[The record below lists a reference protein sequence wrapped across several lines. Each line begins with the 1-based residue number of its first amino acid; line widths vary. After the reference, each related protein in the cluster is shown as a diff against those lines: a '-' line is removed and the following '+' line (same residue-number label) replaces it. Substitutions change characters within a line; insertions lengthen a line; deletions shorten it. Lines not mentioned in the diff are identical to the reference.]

1 MEDVERTKYIIQ
13 PTYKKSVVEEQYW
26 CNTISNDK
34 EVKVKVNN
42 VYRWGEF
49 YIDLTDEEKE
59 DLMDRE
65 MIELCDYEHEL
76 LSCWDGGCDFW
87 IDIVNEEDFT
97 EKELEEVEEL
107 LYKWKKEEDGGEAV
121 SDRSPLEEEEGLRG
135 FSQEEEEG
143 LGGFSQEEEEG
154 LRGFSQE
161 KMEHNGWYETECE
174 YVITSSCELEKVT
187 EYECHE

>member
-1 MEDVERTKYIIQ
+1 MEDLERTKYIIK
-13 PTYKKSVVEEQYW
+13 PTYKKSALEEQYW
-26 CNTISNDK
+26 VNTLANGKS
-34 EVKVKVNN
+34 VSVKVNN

-49 YIDLTDEEKE
+49 YIELTEEEKE
-59 DLMDRE
+59 AILKT
-65 MIELCDYEHEL
+65 ELINLSEYEHEL
-76 LSCWDGGCDFW
+76 LEMWDGGCDFW

-107 LYKWKKEEDGGEAV
+107 LYKWKKEDRSEAVSDGSPLEEEDGGEG
-121 SDRSPLEEEEGLRG
+121 SPLEEEEGLG
-135 FSQEEEEG
+135 
-143 LGGFSQEEEEG
+143 
-154 LRGFSQE
+154 GFSQE

>member
-97 EKELEEVEEL
+97 EKELEEIEGL
-107 LYKWKKEEDGGEAV
+107 LYQWKKDEDGDRGEAV
-121 SDRSPLEEEEGLRG
+121 SDRSPL
-135 FSQEEEEG
+135 EEEEG

-154 LRGFSQE
+154 LGGFSQE
-161 KMEHNGWYETECE
+161 KMEHNGWYETDCE

>member
-97 EKELEEVEEL
+97 EKELEEIETL
-107 LYKWKKEEDGGEAV
+107 LYKWKKKLSIIPEDGIGESEDDAEED
-121 SDRSPLEEEEGLRG
+121 SDDEGY
-135 FSQEEEEG
+135 SY
-143 LGGFSQEEEEG
+143 
-154 LRGFSQE
+154 E
-161 KMEHNGWYETECE
+161 KMEHNGWCETECE

>member
-1 MEDVERTKYIIQ
+1 MQMIIYIMEDVERTKYIIK
-13 PTYKKSVVEEQYW
+13 PTYKKSALEEQYW
-26 CNTISNDK
+26 VNTFANGKSIS
-34 EVKVKVNN
+34 VKVNN

-59 DLMDRE
+59 ALLKME
-65 MIELCDYEHEL
+65 MINLSEYEHEL
-76 LSCWDGGCDFW
+76 IEMWDGGCDFW

-107 LYKWKKEEDGGEAV
+107 LYQWKKDEDTKTLSIIPEDGSRGEA
-121 SDRSPLEEEEGLRG
+121 
-135 FSQEEEEG
+135 SQEEEEG
-143 LGGFSQEEEEG
+143 LGEDSQEDEG
-154 LRGFSQE
+154 YSYE
-161 KMEHNGWYETECE
+161 KMEHNGWCETECE